1 MSGDGVS
8 TTISKKM
15 KVVNIKKSI
24 LDLHGRCLICIH
36 VPKDAQPGG
45 QVYITIK
52 KDAVD
57 Q

>member
-1 MSGDGVS
+1 MEFQQQF
-8 TTISKKM
+8 ISKKM

-36 VPKDAQPGG
+36 VRKDAQPGG